1 MEAIQER
8 KKGRG
13 KEKKEK
19 KEEREKRG
27 KEGRSVFVLIRLF
40 KLS

>member
-1 MEAIQER
+1 VEAIQER